1 VEGIYLNIEIDQTKI
16 TIDIVS
22 DVMCPWCYIGKRRL
36 ESALAELDDTVNAK
50 VQWMPY
56 QLDATLPKEGKDRK
70 QYFIDKFG
78 SIEAYQRVY
87 EPIHQAGAAEGIP
100 FKLDDIPVSPNTLD
114 AHRIIHWAGQ
124 EYGLDVHD
132 KLVSILMRFFF
143 EEAKHI
149 GDNDVLVEAA
159 RLAGMGA
166 DYIRERLEGDDD
178 KDLIATQIK
187 SMQELGVTGVP
198 FFIINKK
205 YALQGAQSK
214 SNIIKVIQDIISKE

>member
-1 VEGIYLNIEIDQTKI
+1 MNIEIDKTQI

-36 ESALAELDDTVNAK
+36 ESALAELGDKVNAK

-78 SIEAYQRVY
+78 SIKAYQRVY
-87 EPIHQAGAAEGIP
+87 EPIHQAGAAAGIP

-114 AHRIIHWAGQ
+114 AHRLIHWAGQ
-124 EYGLDVHD
+124 EYGLDVQD
-132 KLVSILMRFFF
+132 ELVSILMRFFF

-178 KDLIATQIK
+178 KALIATQIK
-187 SMQELGVTGVP
+187 SMQDMGVTGVP
-198 FFIINKK
+198 FFILNKK

-214 SNIIKVIQDIISKE
+214 DSIVKVIQDIINKD